1 VAHDVV
7 IVGAGSAGCVLA
19 ERLSRD
25 PGRSVLL
32 LEAGPGLP
40 GAEVID
46 LFHLPVG
53 ADAERMGR
61 TVSYPVSPAELS
73 VVRGHGI
80 GGSAAVNGAYFLRWH
95 REDFGDWEH
104 SIGDIEAA
112 YTEVEAAMSVSP
124 FGDDELPDAAH
135 AFEAWWGTH
144 LPTRRLDDRWPVT
157 GVNRVHSNSIRDA
170 AGGRRVTTAEAFLR
184 PALGR
189 PNLTVRTA
197 ARVSALDMAGTR
209 VTGVHCG
216 AEVIGAG
223 EVVLC
228 AGTLGTA
235 ALLFASGL
243 VTGPLRVVEHR
254 EMLVHYRLSGPTR
267 PAPLLPSVVH
277 TGYGVEIRCYGGD
290 FADYIDGVPPTG
302 PAVGVAAMVPGTPGE
317 LTWDGRRLAVDLGTA
332 TQLPDR
338 LRPELEQVRDMLA
351 SETFRG
357 IVEPGSVRLD
367 PVVRTSQHACGSLPM
382 GDRTDASGNLDG
394 VRGLRII
401 DGSVLPPGGRSG
413 PHATTVMVAAL
424 LS

>member
-1 VAHDVV
+1 MTHDVV

-32 LEAGPGLP
+32 LERGPGWP
-40 GAEVID
+40 GAEVTD
-46 LFHLPVG
+46 LYHLPVG

-95 REDFGDWEH
+95 REDFGNWEH

-124 FGDDELPDAAH
+124 FGDDELPGAAH

-189 PNLTVRTA
+189 PNLTVRSRTEVTA
-197 ARVSALDMAGTR
+197 LASSGAR
-209 VTGVHCG
+209 VTGVRCG
-216 AEVIGAG
+216 DEAIGCG

-243 VTGPLRVVEHR
+243 SAAPLRVVEHR
-254 EMLVHYRLSGPTR
+254 EMLVHYRLSVPER

-277 TGYGVEIRCYGGD
+277 TASGVEIRCYGGD
-290 FADYIDGVPPTG
+290 FADYIDGVPPAG
-302 PAVGVAAMVPGTPGE
+302 PAIGVVAMSPGTPGE
-317 LTWDGRRLAVDLGTA
+317 LVWGGTRLTVDIGTA
-332 TQLPDR
+332 AHLPDR
-338 LRPELEQVRDMLA
+338 LRPELDQVQDMLA
-351 SETFRG
+351 SNTFRG
-357 IVEPGSVRLD
+357 IVEPGSVRVD

-382 GDRTDASGNLDG
+382 GEWTDSSGRLDG
-394 VRGLRII
+394 VRGLRIV
-401 DGSVLPPGGRSG
+401 DGSILPPGGRSG
-413 PHATTVMVAAL
+413 PHATTVMLAAL